1 MDMTDMTRAA
11 VSRRHFLQ
19 LAGAGMLALT
29 GTALTGCGN
38 STSGEGSDKGSKL
51 AAIKSRGHLNAGV
64 KKDVPGYG
72 YYDTAKGRFEGM
84 EVDLCYQIAAAV
96 FGVSY
101 KEARAQELVE
111 FTDVTPKTR
120 GPLIDNGQLDVV
132 AATYTITD
140 ERKKSW
146 DFSTPYRTDYVGL
159 MVKKRSG
166 FTSIEDLDGK
176 VIGVAPVGCS
186 VFAYD
191 YFNCD
196 MYEAAHG
203 RAPAVATGAK
213 RVVGKDTLVFTYQGD
228 GDLSAIGTAES
239 IHAAARGENVVAI
252 YINNAIYGMTGGQ
265 MAPTTLL
272 GMKTATT
279 PYGRDP
285 RLNGYPYKIAEMMAH
300 LDGATFITRQS
311 VHTPANVRKCK
322 RAIRKAFENSMA
334 GKGFSL
340 VEVVSTCNSGWK
352 LSPVASNEWLEQN
365 MLPYY
370 PLGDIKDVK

>member
-38 STSGEGSDKGSKL
+38 STSGEASDKGSKL

-96 FGVSY
+96 FDVSY

-166 FTSIEDLDGK
+166 FSSIEDLDGK
-176 VIGVAPVGCS
+176 VIGVSQGATTQGLIEQLDAGNID
-186 VFAYD
+186 VFAMDRSTLAGYMNETVELLQPEVKFGEQG
-191 YFNCD
+191 Y
-196 MYEAAHG
+196 G
-203 RAPAVATGAK
+203 VATK
-213 RVVGKDTLVFTYQGD
+213 KDC
-228 GDLSAIGTAES
+228 DLSA
-239 IHAAARGENVVAI
+239 VVDRVVCDRLAD
-252 YINNAIYGMTGGQ
+252 GWLDQ
-265 MAPTTLL
+265 EV
-272 GMKTATT
+272 KTW
-279 PYGRDP
+279 G
-285 RLNGYPYKIAEMMAH
+285 
-300 LDGATFITRQS
+300 
-311 VHTPANVRKCK
+311 
-322 RAIRKAFENSMA
+322 
-334 GKGFSL
+334 L
-340 VEVVSTCNSGWK
+340 V
-352 LSPVASNEWLEQN
+352 
-365 MLPYY
+365 
-370 PLGDIKDVK
+370 